1 MQQQAIRDLLE
12 EIKQF
17 AQSQDNAIEEE
28 IYNTLGLL
36 EQELD
41 QSSANKTLQRALLA
55 NLRQFNALNK
65 QLDAL
70 APLLDLQL
78 G

>member
-1 MQQQAIRDLLE
+1 MQQQAIRNLLE